1 MVQPLQSKVEVT
13 VIANVDGLD
22 RIAMRTSASEE
33 EVLLSMTP
41 SQARLLATELIA
53 AVNRAEVKA
62 NLKTGTNLWR
72 RPGKSDPRLATAG

>member
-1 MVQPLQSKVEVT
+1 MVQPLQTKVEVT
-13 VIANVDGLD
+13 VSASVDGSD
-22 RIAMRTSASEE
+22 RITMRTGVSNE

-72 RPGKSDPRLATAG
+72 QPGKSDPRLATAG